1 METIDITAL
10 VQTKQHPRKRRPTTA
25 TRITA
30 AALKVGLFIGT
41 AAVACRAIVLAVEF
55 AQARASIPGG
65 EIFTLPLIVALFA
78 AGYVLRGDVE
88 RERRRKR
95 LERRAQRGRAH
106 EQRGE

>member
-1 METIDITAL
+1 MEVIEINAA
-10 VQTKQHPRKRRPTTA
+10 RRPQRTKRPA
-25 TRITA
+25 PAAQITA
-30 AALKVGLFIGT
+30 AAVKAGLFIGT
-41 AAVACRAIVLAVEF
+41 AAVAYEAIVLAVKF

-65 EIFTLPLIVALFA
+65 EIFTVPLFVALFA

-95 LERRAQRGRAH
+95 KERREQRRRAH